1 MRAGV
6 RPSGIGNRAI
16 AAMALSLLAAACSAS
31 VRRGEST
38 PQEAQQP
45 TVVILV
51 RHAEKAAQ
59 PAIDP
64 ALTAEGE
71 ARARALAAELA
82 DARVDAIVTTQFAR
96 TRLTAAPLAEA
107 LHLAPAIV
115 ATGGT
120 ALVHAR
126 AVADTIRARYGGRTV
141 LVVGHSNT
149 IPKIITALGGPPL
162 DDFCDN
168 QYDGLYAVV
177 IRPGGI
183 VSLVRGH
190 FGAADGPA
198 PAGCTPTMPGRP

>member
-1 MRAGV
+1 MRFPALFRLAV
-6 RPSGIGNRAI
+6 PLLV
-16 AAMALSLLAAACSAS
+16 ALSVAPLAA
-31 VRRGEST
+31 
-38 PQEAQQP
+38 QEP

-59 PAIDP
+59 PANDP
-64 ALTAEGE
+64 PLSPEGE

-82 DARVDAIVTTQFAR
+82 DAHLDAVVTTQFAR

-107 LHLAPAIV
+107 LHLTPAIV
-115 ATGGT
+115 ATSGT

-126 AVADTIRARYGGRTV
+126 AVADTIRARYTGRTV

-168 QYDGLYAVV
+168 QYDGMYTVV
-177 IRPGGI
+177 IRSSGI

-190 FGAADGPA
+190 FGASNGPA
-198 PAGCTPTMPGRP
+198 PAGCSPTMPTRP